1 MLAVVNEIQIKI
13 KDLLILLKFYNLN
26 KVENELFYFVAKK
39 YLRHSDFVVWLQLD
53 YQKKS
58 IVFWLRRKSF
68 KLPSR

>member
-26 KVENELFYFVAKK
+26 KVEYELFYFVAKK

-53 YQKKS
+53 
-58 IVFWLRRKSF
+58 
-68 KLPSR
+68 